1 MEDQAID
8 VPKTKFFKSILESL
22 KLDVDKALFITGER
36 NDNVVVSARN
46 IPNAKVISAN
56 ELSTYELVNADYI
69 VLFESAI
76 ETIEN
81 RLN

>member
-1 MEDQAID
+1 MFLRLN
-8 VPKTKFFKSILESL
+8 FFKSILESL